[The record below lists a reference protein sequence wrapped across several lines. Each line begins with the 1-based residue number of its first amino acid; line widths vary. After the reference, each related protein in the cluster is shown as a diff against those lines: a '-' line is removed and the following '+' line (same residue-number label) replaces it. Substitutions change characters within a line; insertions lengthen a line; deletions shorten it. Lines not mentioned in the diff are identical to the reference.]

1 MTTLSIIVP
10 ALNEA
15 GVIGEALGALA
26 PARARGVEI
35 VVADGGSNDQTIAI
49 ARPLCD
55 RIVNAPRGR
64 GTQMNAGAAAARGD
78 VFLFLHAD
86 TRLPE
91 NFDTLVISGITASKR
106 AWGRFDI
113 RIVGRHSLLPVV
125 AAMMNLR
132 SRITGIST
140 GDQAV
145 FVTREAFSALGGFPD
160 VALMED
166 LVLSRRLNRL
176 TRPLCLSARATT
188 SGRRWDERGFFR
200 TVFLMWR
207 LRLAFFLGASPD
219 ALARSYGYVPH
230 PH

>member
-1 MTTLSIIVP
+1 MTTFSIIMP

-15 GVIGEALGALA
+15 GAIGEALGALA

-64 GTQMNAGAAAARGD
+64 GTQMNAGAAAAHGD